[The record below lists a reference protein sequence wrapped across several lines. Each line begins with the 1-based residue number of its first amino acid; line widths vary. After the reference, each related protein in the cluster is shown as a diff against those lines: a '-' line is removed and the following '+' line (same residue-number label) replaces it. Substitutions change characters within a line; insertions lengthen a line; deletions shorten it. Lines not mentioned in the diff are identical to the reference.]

1 MTVVDSELQGYADVQ
16 KEMMEENCIIVDNN
30 DQIIGQDSK
39 VNCHLN
45 EGKLHRAFSV
55 LLFNSSNKLLIQQ
68 RADEK
73 ITFPSI
79 WANSCCS
86 HPLYQNGEE
95 NGIEGAKSAAIRK
108 LTQEL
113 GIEMGS
119 IKSENMNF
127 VTKMH
132 YKARADKKW
141 VEHEIDYIFVVKR
154 DVQINPNSN
163 EIQKTNYV
171 NKKELDNLFK
181 LSNNDDVKIG
191 PWFKLIREHFLD
203 KIWENLESLKD
214 IEDKQVHH
222 MGEVN

>member
-1 MTVVDSELQGYADVQ
+1 MAVGDSELQGYDEAQ
-16 KEMMEENCIIVDNN
+16 KEMMDENCIVVDDN

-55 LLFNSSNKLLIQQ
+55 LIFDSNNKLLIQQ

-86 HPLYQNGEE
+86 HPLYQDGEE
-95 NGIEGAKSAAIRK
+95 NGIEGAKKAAIRK
-108 LTQEL
+108 LSQEL
-113 GIEMGS
+113 GIEIGK
-119 IKSENMNF
+119 IKAKDLNF
-127 VTKMH
+127 ITKMH
-132 YKARADKKW
+132 YKARADEKW
-141 VEHEIDYIFVVKR
+141 IEHEVDYIFVTKMDVK
-154 DVQINPNSN
+154 INPNKN
-163 EIQKTNYV
+163 EIQKTKYV
-171 NKKELDNLFK
+171 NKEELDKLFEM
-181 LSNNDDVKIG
+181 SNNNDVKIG
-191 PWFKLIREHFLD
+191 PWFRLIRNNFLD
-203 KIWENLESLKD
+203 KIWENLKSLEN

>member
-1 MTVVDSELQGYADVQ
+1 MLKNDNLASSSENEELILVDQ
-16 KEMMEENCIIVDNN
+16 NDN
-30 DQIIGQDSK
+30 DIGFLSK
-39 VNCHLN
+39 SACHAG
-45 EGKLHRAFSV
+45 EGVLHRAFSV
-55 LLFNSSNKLLIQQ
+55 ILFNINGELLLQKRSALKKLW
-68 RADEK
+68 
-73 ITFPSI
+73 PMYWS
-79 WANSCCS
+79 NSCCS

-214 IEDKQVHH
+214 IEDKQIHH

>member
-1 MTVVDSELQGYADVQ
+1 MTVVDSELQGYDEVQ

-95 NGIEGAKSAAIRK
+95 NGIEGAKRAAIRK

-119 IKSENMNF
+119 IKSKNINF

-141 VEHEIDYIFVVKR
+141 VEHEIDYIFVVKK

-171 NKKELDNLFK
+171 NKKELDNLFS

-214 IEDKQVHH
+214 IEDKQVHN

>member
-1 MTVVDSELQGYADVQ
+1 MTVVDSELQGYDEVQ

-55 LLFNSSNKLLIQQ
+55 LLFNSNNKLLIQQ

-141 VEHEIDYIFVVKR
+141 VEHEIDYIFVLKR
-154 DVQINPNSN
+154 DFQINPNSN

-191 PWFKLIREHFLD
+191 PWFKLIREQFLD

>member
-1 MTVVDSELQGYADVQ
+1 MTVVDSELQGYDEVQ

-55 LLFNSSNKLLIQQ
+55 LLFNSNNKLLIQQ

-95 NGIEGAKSAAIRK
+95 NGIEGAKRAAIRK

-119 IKSENMNF
+119 IKSENINF

-141 VEHEIDYIFVVKR
+141 VEHEIDYIFVVKK

-171 NKKELDNLFK
+171 NKKELDNLFS

-191 PWFKLIREHFLD
+191 PWFKLIRKHFLD

-214 IEDKQVHH
+214 IEDKQIHN

>member
-1 MTVVDSELQGYADVQ
+1 
-16 KEMMEENCIIVDNN
+16 MMEENCIIVDNN

-181 LSNNDDVKIG
+181 LSNNYDVKIG

-214 IEDKQVHH
+214 IEDKQIHH